1 MATYLPVFLRQ
12 GGAEARKKQAAA
24 LLEKTKGLV
33 KRLGLTAVAAKH
45 LDVFPMNK
53 CWLYSASMVLND
65 DLIW

>member
-45 LDVFPMNK
+45 LDVGPMNK
-53 CWLYSASMVLND
+53 C
-65 DLIW
+65 